1 MDIDADEIEDMK
13 CVACGDAAVGKTCM
27 LISFVE
33 NKFPEKYV
41 PTVFDNHNLKMK
53 VDETVTELAI
63 WDTAGTEEYA
73 LIRPLSYSNTD
84 VFLLIFSITDRK
96 SLQNVKNFWV
106 EEIMKES
113 PGTTMFLVGTKL
125 DLRSQAKDPTTVVS
139 LKEGKAFA
147 DKLGLKYFECSAL
160 TQEGLKEV
168 FVEVIRVTRE
178 RRLHGDVEDG
188 NTTKVGCQCT
198 LF

>member
-1 MDIDADEIEDMK
+1 
-13 CVACGDAAVGKTCM
+13 
-27 LISFVE
+27 
-33 NKFPEKYV
+33 
-41 PTVFDNHNLKMK
+41 
-53 VDETVTELAI
+53 
-63 WDTAGTEEYA
+63 
-73 LIRPLSYSNTD
+73 
-84 VFLLIFSITDRK
+84 
-96 SLQNVKNFWV
+96 
-106 EEIMKES
+106 
-113 PGTTMFLVGTKL
+113 MFLVGTKL

>member
-147 DKLGLKYFECSAL
+147 DKLG
-160 TQEGLKEV
+160 
-168 FVEVIRVTRE
+168 
-178 RRLHGDVEDG
+178 
-188 NTTKVGCQCT
+188 
-198 LF
+198 